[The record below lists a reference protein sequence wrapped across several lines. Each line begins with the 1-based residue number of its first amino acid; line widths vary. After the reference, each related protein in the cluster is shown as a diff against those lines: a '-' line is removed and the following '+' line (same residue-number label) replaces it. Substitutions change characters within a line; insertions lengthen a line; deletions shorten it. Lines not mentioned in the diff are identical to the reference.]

1 MEIYFLV
8 GLFLV
13 IMGSGILLFRHWK
26 KKNTSWLDEV
36 APNYETETT
45 IPENTS
51 WLDDATKE

>member
-1 MEIYFLV
+1 
-8 GLFLV
+8 
-13 IMGSGILLFRHWK
+13 MGSGILLFRHWK